1 MQGKMSQKRLE
12 SREERDRWHA
22 SAATLLLG
30 HGGETDIR
38 GMHLT
43 WRLILVKTQDQ
54 EFIEDVVKG
63 LNAIWVF
70 NNPTLAA

>member
-1 MQGKMSQKRLE
+1 MPMQGKMSQKRLE

-43 WRLILVKTQDQ
+43 IR
-54 EFIEDVVKG
+54 
-63 LNAIWVF
+63 VF

>member
-1 MQGKMSQKRLE
+1 MPMSGKMSQKRPE

-43 WRLILVKTQDQ
+43 WRLILEVLHVWVTAEQLANRDVEQD
-54 EFIEDVVKG
+54 V
-63 LNAIWVF
+63 
-70 NNPTLAA
+70 

>member
-1 MQGKMSQKRLE
+1 MPMQGKMSQKRLE

-22 SAATLLLG
+22 CAATLLLG

-43 WRLILVKTQDQ
+43 
-54 EFIEDVVKG
+54 
-63 LNAIWVF
+63 IWVF